1 MISLKPF
8 RTFSSSSTCDPNT
21 EVAHCVTNHVG
32 MSVEENVRYRRTMND
47 DDLLKIS
54 WNLGK

>member
-32 MSVEENVRYRRTMND
+32 MSVEENVRIT
-47 DDLLKIS
+47 IE
-54 WNLGK
+54 GP